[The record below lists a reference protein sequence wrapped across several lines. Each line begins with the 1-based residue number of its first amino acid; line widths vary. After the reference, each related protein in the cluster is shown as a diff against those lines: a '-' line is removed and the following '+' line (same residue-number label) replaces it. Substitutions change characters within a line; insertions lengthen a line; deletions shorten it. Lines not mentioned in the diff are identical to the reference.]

1 MSISSIS
8 SSYNSYYTQ
17 DIMSATSDNQISS
30 FSVTSSTTDTEEKK
44 SAREIEREKTAEEI
58 EAFFSSMKKAGNA
71 LTYVVE
77 SNLEKIKKL
86 VEEKKEALKKAAGFY
101 SEPPLS
107 PEAKMEAM
115 KGIEE
120 ALADYKKELIKELEE
135 KSKAEKE
142 AKQQDIGLK
151 TLLGS

>member
-8 SSYNSYYTQ
+8 GSYNSYYTQ
-17 DIMSATSDNQISS
+17 ESTGIGTDSQLTS
-30 FSVTSSTTDTEEKK
+30 FELTSSDTKTEEKK
-44 SAREIEREKTAEEI
+44 TAREIEKEKTAEEI
-58 EAFFSSMKKAGNA
+58 EAFFASMKKAGSA
-71 LTYVVE
+71 LAYVVE

-86 VEEKKEALKKAAGFY
+86 IEEKKEELKKANGFY

-107 PEAKMEAM
+107 PEKKAELM

-120 ALADYKKELIKELEE
+120 ALAEYQKELIKELEE

-142 AKQQDIGLK
+142 AKQQGAGLK
-151 TLLGS
+151 TLLNS